1 MSDNN
6 PLKKM
11 LEVGMAMTGISPGK
25 AEDLIKTLVKSGENM
40 SGDLQENV
48 EKLVEQSKRGA
59 EQLFEMIQ
67 GEVHRQLKHFGLVD
81 KDTTAPAPGAKP
93 VTIVATTA
101 AAPAKAA
108 AKKAALAKKAPAKKA
123 AAKKAAAKKAPVKK
137 AAAKK
142 APVKKAAAKKSAS

>member
-1 MSDNN
+1 
-6 PLKKM
+6 
-11 LEVGMAMTGISPGK
+11 MAMTGISQSK

-67 GEVHRQLKHFGLVD
+67 DEVHRQLKHFGLVGN
-81 KDTTAPAPGAKP
+81 DTTAPAPGAKP
-93 VTIVATTA
+93 VTVVAAT
-101 AAPAKAA
+101 APAKAA
-108 AKKAALAKKAPAKKA
+108 ARKPAPMKKAVAKKAAPVKKAVAKKAAPVKKVAAKKAPAKKA
-123 AAKKAAAKKAPVKK
+123 PAKKAVPVKK

-142 APVKKAAAKKSAS
+142 QTS

>member
-1 MSDNN
+1 
-6 PLKKM
+6 
-11 LEVGMAMTGISPGK
+11 MAMTGISPSK

-67 GEVHRQLKHFGLVD
+67 GEVHRQLKHFGLVGN
-81 KDTTAPAPGAKP
+81 DTTVPAPGAKP
-93 VTIVATTA
+93 ATVVAAT
-101 AAPAKAA
+101 APAKAA
-108 AKKAALAKKAPAKKA
+108 AKKAA
-123 AAKKAAAKKAPVKK
+123 PVKK

-142 APVKKAAAKKSAS
+142 AAPVKKAATNQVAPVKKNAEKKAPAAKATAKKVAPVKKVATKRRTS

>member
-1 MSDNN
+1 
-6 PLKKM
+6 
-11 LEVGMAMTGISPGK
+11 MAMTGISQSK

-67 GEVHRQLKHFGLVD
+67 GEVHRQLKHFGLVGN
-81 KDTTAPAPGAKP
+81 DTIAPAPGAKP
-93 VTIVATTA
+93 ANVVAAT
-101 AAPAKAA
+101 APAKAA
-108 AKKAALAKKAPAKKA
+108 AKKAAPVKKAVAKKA
-123 AAKKAAAKKAPVKK
+123 APVKKAVAKKAAPVKK

-142 APVKKAAAKKSAS
+142 

>member
-1 MSDNN
+1 
-6 PLKKM
+6 
-11 LEVGMAMTGISPGK
+11 MAMTGISQSK

-67 GEVHRQLKHFGLVD
+67 GEVHRQLKHFGLVGD
-81 KDTTAPAPGAKP
+81 NTTAPAPGAKP
-93 VTIVATTA
+93 ATVVAATA
-101 AAPAKAA
+101 TASAKAA
-108 AKKAALAKKAPAKKA
+108 AKKAAPVKKAAAKNVASVKKAAAKKTPVKKAPAKKA
-123 AAKKAAAKKAPVKK
+123 APVKK

-142 APVKKAAAKKSAS
+142 RAS